1 LRELSADEVLWRC
14 PPEELGFAS
23 TAELAPSS
31 EPVGQ
36 QRALSALDFGL
47 TIPGEGYNIFV
58 VGVPGTG
65 RTSMSRALAEQV
77 AAKLPS
83 PPDWVYAY
91 NFEDP
96 RRPRALQFPPGR
108 ANELRSDMEQF
119 VEDLRRTVTEA
130 FEGDEYAESRDELV
144 REFREQRNNELE
156 EFEQRSREQGFA
168 VGRTPSGIMLA
179 PTLGGEVMSPQ
190 QFAALP
196 DMQRNEIE
204 ERRQA
209 LEKQLEEI
217 MRRAHRLERQARRA
231 VQELDREIV
240 SGATE
245 PLVEELAA
253 KYHDVPDLL
262 DHLEQISKDV
272 KENAELFRRMAVGE
286 EEHQVVLPAPLQ
298 PKPPYERYR
307 VNVLT
312 SREPGAGAPIVQETN
327 PTVPNLTGRIEY
339 QAQMG
344 ALVTDFTMI
353 HAGSL
358 HEANGGVL
366 LVDAWE
372 LLTRPY
378 AWEALKRCVKNG
390 EVRIESLAEA
400 MGLVSTVTLQPEPVP
415 LSAKIVLIGPP
426 MIYYLLHAY
435 DEDFAKLFRVKA
447 DFDSVNPRSP
457 DMVHSYAEFIA
468 HQCQSQQLPHFTSE
482 AAARVIEQ
490 AVRASEDQ
498 EKLTARF
505 SFVADLVREAAY
517 WAGREGHEAVQGSD
531 VRQALDQRIWRSNR
545 VEEMLVEY
553 IRRGVIMVKTEG
565 SAVGQVNGMALV
577 SLGDYVVGKPSRITA
592 RAYLGRGGV
601 MHIDREAKLSGPIHD
616 KGCMILAGFLGQRY
630 AREQPLSCSITLAF
644 EQSYE
649 EIEGDSASSAEIY
662 AILSALSGLP
672 VRQDLAVT
680 GSVDQH
686 GHIQPIGGVNRKI
699 EGFFAACRE
708 VGLTG
713 TQGMIV
719 PESNTDNLMLRE
731 EVAEAIR
738 EGRFHVYAVATVD
751 EGIELLTG
759 VPAGEPQEDGTY
771 PEGTVN
777 RRVQDRL
784 VDLAEKARSWSDGE
798 GEGEAEGEEEG
809 ESEEAGA
816 EDTGGDDGEE

>member
-1 LRELSADEVLWRC
+1 MTLRELSADEVLWRC
-14 PPEELGFAS
+14 PPEGLGFAS
-23 TAELAPSS
+23 TADLAPSS

-36 QRALSALDFGL
+36 QRALAALDFGL

-83 PPDWVYAY
+83 PPDWVYVY
-91 NFEDP
+91 NFDDP
-96 RRPRALQFPPGR
+96 RRPRALRFPTGR
-108 ANELRSDMEQF
+108 ATELRSDMDQF

-130 FEGDEYAESRDELV
+130 FESDEYAERRDELV
-144 REFREQRNNELE
+144 REYREQRNEELE
-156 EFEQRSREQGFA
+156 QFEQRSREQGFA

-196 DMQRNEIE
+196 EVQRGEIE
-204 ERRQA
+204 DRRQA

-245 PLVEELAA
+245 PLLEELAA

-262 DHLEQISKDV
+262 NHLEQISKDV

-286 EEHQVVLPAPLQ
+286 EEHQVALPAPLQ
-298 PKPPYERYR
+298 PKPPHERYR

-312 SREPGAGAPIVQETN
+312 SREAGAGAPFVQETN

-400 MGLVSTVTLQPEPVP
+400 MGLVSTVTLQPEPIP

-426 MIYYLLHAY
+426 LIYYLLHAY
-435 DEDFAKLFRVKA
+435 EEDFPKLFRVKA
-447 DFDSVNPRSP
+447 DFDAVNPRSP
-457 DMVHSYAEFIA
+457 QMLQAYAEFIA
-468 HQCQSQQLPHFTSE
+468 RECQSQQLPHFSAE
-482 AAARVIEQ
+482 AVARVVEQ

-505 SFVADLVREAAY
+505 SFVSDLVREAAY
-517 WAGREGHEAVQGSD
+517 WAAREGHEIVQGAD
-531 VRQALDQRIWRSNR
+531 VRQALDQRVWRSNR

-553 IRRGVIMVKTEG
+553 IRRGVVMVKTEG

-577 SLGDYVVGKPSRITA
+577 SLGDYVLGKPTRITA
-592 RAYLGRGGV
+592 RAYMGRGGV

-616 KGCMILAGFLGQRY
+616 KGCMILSGFLGERY

-649 EIEGDSASSAEIY
+649 EIEGDSASSAETY

-672 VRQDLAVT
+672 LRQDLAVT

-686 GHIQPIGGVNRKI
+686 GHIQPIGGANRKI
-699 EGFFAACRE
+699 EGFFAACKE
-708 VGLTG
+708 IGLTG

-738 EGRFHVYAVATVD
+738 AGQFHIYAVATVD

-759 VPAGEPQEDGTY
+759 VPAGELQQDGTY
-771 PEGTVN
+771 PEGTVS

-784 VDLAEKARSWSDGE
+784 LDLAEKARSW
-798 GEGEAEGEEEG
+798 GEAEGEEAG
-809 ESEEAGA
+809 ESKEAGG
-816 EDTGGDDGEE
+816 EDAGGDDGGE